1 MDTTATDYRF
11 WGEFEHAVDDKGR
24 VIIPQDFRGPLGEE
38 FVVTRG
44 SDKAILVLPTPVWDR
59 IEQSLQ
65 SSVMQR
71 ETAFLQRQ
79 FGSRTFVRLDPQYR
93 LGIPKHLRDHAGI
106 NQSQSAVIIG
116 QGSKLE
122 IWSKTVWDDFCNN
135 FTSENLFKAAET
147 VGLAEVL
154 SK

>member
-1 MDTTATDYRF
+1 MDTTTEYRF

-44 SDKAILVLPTPVWDR
+44 TDRAIMVLPLPVWLR
-59 IEQSLQ
+59 FEQTLN

-71 ETAFLQRQ
+71 ETAYLQRL
-79 FGSRTFVRLDPQYR
+79 FGSRTFVKLDPQYR

-106 NQSQSAVIIG
+106 SQSQSAVIIG

-122 IWSKTVWDDFCNN
+122 IWSKPAWDDYCAN
-135 FTSENLFKAAET
+135 FTSENVFQAAET
-147 VGLAEVL
+147 IGLADVL

>member
-1 MDTTATDYRF
+1 MDTTATEFRF

-44 SDKAILVLPTPVWDR
+44 TDKAIFVFPTAIWNR
-59 IEQSLQ
+59 FEETLNA
-65 SSVMQR
+65 SVMQR
-71 ETAFLQRQ
+71 ETAYLQRL
-79 FGSRTFVRLDPQYR
+79 FGSRTFVKLDPQFR

-106 NQSQSAVIIG
+106 SQSQTAVIIG

-122 IWSKTVWDDFCNN
+122 IWSKPAWDDYCVN
-135 FTSENLFKAAET
+135 FTSENVFQAAET
-147 VGLAEVL
+147 IGL
-154 SK
+154 

>member
-1 MDTTATDYRF
+1 MDTATQQYRF

-24 VIIPQDFRGPLGEE
+24 VIMPQDFRGPLGEE

-44 SDKAILVLPTPVWDR
+44 TDRAIFVFPAPVWNR
-59 IEQSLQ
+59 FEQTLNSA
-65 SSVMQR
+65 VMQR
-71 ETAFLQRQ
+71 EAAYLQRL

-122 IWSKTVWDDFCNN
+122 IWSKSAWDDYCAS
-135 FTSENLFKAAET
+135 FTSESVFQAAET
-147 VGLAEVL
+147 IGL
-154 SK
+154 S